1 MYFKTHS
8 GLPTTININGTTLGP
23 NATRKIKLDPL
34 SLQNLEP
41 PQQISPKSKLHHK
54 SLQITIYCSPNNQPT
69 YHSVKR
75 KKKKKKEKK
84 AGTTRVE
91 DNKQTFILKSND
103 RLTTLFFCKD
113 TRPLLRAL
121 VANSLK

>member
-8 GLPTTININGTTLGP
+8 GLPTTININGKTLGP

-41 PQQISPKSKLHHK
+41 PQQISPKSKLQHK
-54 SLQITIYCSPNNQPT
+54 SVQITIYCSPNNQST
-69 YHSVKR
+69 YHCVKI
-75 KKKKKKEKK
+75 KKKKKKK

>member
-41 PQQISPKSKLHHK
+41 PPQISPKSKLHHK
-54 SLQITIYCSPNNQPT
+54 SVQITIYCSPNN
-69 YHSVKR
+69 HSPHIIVLKKR
-75 KKKKKKEKK
+75 KKKKKKKKRKKEKRHN
-84 AGTTRVE
+84 T
-91 DNKQTFILKSND
+91 
-103 RLTTLFFCKD
+103 C
-113 TRPLLRAL
+113 
-121 VANSLK
+121 